1 MLQLYSGRC
10 LVVTFANLMS
20 RKIRVAIL
28 FGGKSAE
35 HEVSLRSAKNIIA
48 SLDKNKYEP
57 VLIGID
63 KKGGW
68 HLNEASKKVL
78 NANNP
83 KLLKFN
89 TSEKPVALVP
99 ERETGALIHL
109 SNRQPAGKIDVVFPI
124 LHGPYGEDGTIQGLL
139 KLANIPFVGAGVL
152 GSAVGMDKDVMKRLL
167 REAGIPTAK
176 FVVVNRGQ
184 KISPTNIARQLGLP
198 LFIKPANLGSSVGVS
213 KIKSKDHLKKALAE
227 AFWFDSKVLIEGFVP
242 GREIECAVLGNENPI
257 ASVAGEVIPQH
268 GHEFYSY
275 DAKYIDPDGAL
286 LKIPV
291 ELPKH
296 ILKKVQQ
303 MAIAAFKAL
312 CLEGMARVDF
322 FLKPNGKVIVN
333 EVNTI
338 PGFTNIS
345 MYPKLWEASGI
356 SPTELIDRLI
366 QLAQERHAKEKKLK
380 TSYLHN

>member
-1 MLQLYSGRC
+1 MKK
-10 LVVTFANLMS
+10 
-20 RKIRVAIL
+20 KIRVAIL

-48 SLDKNKYEP
+48 SLDKNKYKP

-83 KLLKFN
+83 KLLKLN
-89 TSEKPVALVP
+89 ISEKSVALVP

-109 SNRQPAGKIDVVFPI
+109 SNRQAAGKVDVAFPI

-176 FVVVNRGQ
+176 FVVVKRGD
-184 KISPTNIARQLGLP
+184 KISFAKVVSQIGLP

-213 KIKSKDHLKKALAE
+213 KVKNKDQLKKALAE
-227 AFWFDSKVLIEGFVP
+227 AFRFDGKVLIESFVP
-242 GREIECAVLGNENPI
+242 GREIECAILGNENPI
-257 ASVAGEVIPQH
+257 ASVAGEIIPQH

-286 LKIPV
+286 LKIAV
-291 ELPKH
+291 KLPNH

-312 CLEGMARVDF
+312 CLDGMARVDF
-322 FLKPNGKVIVN
+322 FLKPNGEVIVN
-333 EVNTI
+333 EINTI

-356 SPTELIDRLI
+356 SQTELIDRLI
-366 QLAQERHAKEKKLK
+366 QLALERHNKENRLEN
-380 TSYLHN
+380 SYSHN